1 MWRDNLND
9 DLAEVIATI
18 GSLGLVLTQLHMRK
32 HRHPFVG
39 SREISFS
46 RLSNTPDTSRKLRR

>member
-18 GSLGLVLTQLHMRK
+18 GSLGLVLTQLHMAQ
-32 HRHPFVG
+32 P
-39 SREISFS
+39 SSSFCGLA
-46 RLSNTPDTSRKLRR
+46 RDLYLKALEYAGYQQET